1 MDIDKDEELRPQ
13 VAVTTS
19 ETLETTTTR
28 APSGEPTE
36 TITKVMRKTKVTY
49 SSTPLKSLAPDSDS
63 TCFSPLGMAV
73 SMINETAR
81 PAHDVQALLP
91 DTRGIFHYHR
101 PRAIGRLGGAIDIN
115 ALARSLASRKA
126 SSMHVQRGSLEAQER
141 AIQRVLRRISL
152 AAPGLSHGG
161 VGLPRPSDCILQM
174 SRMRMLQE
182 PVQSTSAIEEIDEDS
197 SNMDRDT
204 GEGSNMTQNTDD
216 SQWMSEPDDSD
227 DGLTSEVNDMVLRI
241 KQRAAERRRGPGGV
255 SKQAKARPKT
265 SLASAYARYK
275 TDEKAIRRTISEM
288 GQGDA
293 DTILQMLRAGV
304 SVDTADSIGRT
315 ALHIACST
323 GNTESVRLLLHMGAN
338 VDAADALGN
347 TPLMLAATG
356 ARSDIVVPLLEAGAD
371 PRVGRGVM
379 SAMAMVRSRLRML
392 RTQIRHARTVEK
404 LAMASD
410 SMIEHVRERR
420 QRTAAVA
427 KECVDIIRL
436 LRHYTLRQ
444 DEANNSS
451 NAAYDAY
458 TVATGKTE
466 PEILSDQSATQL
478 DELSSQ
484 LMALGLAAGNSDASS
499 GQSKGK
505 MPETASTLDP
515 SGLDPSAQQLPHSDY
530 EPSSRA
536 EDEMEQLLDRFAQLL
551 GDDEQ

>member
-1 MDIDKDEELRPQ
+1 MDIDEEEPQ
-13 VAVTTS
+13 VAVTT
-19 ETLETTTTR
+19 ETLETTTR
-28 APSGEPTE
+28 AQSGEPAE
-36 TITKVMRKTKVTY
+36 TITKVTRKTKVTY
-49 SSTPLKSLAPDSDS
+49 SSTQVGSLPDSA
-63 TCFSPLGMAV
+63 CFSPLGMAV
-73 SMINETAR
+73 SMINETTR
-81 PAHDVQALLP
+81 PAHEVQALLP

-101 PRAIGRLGGAIDIN
+101 PRAIERLGGAIDIN
-115 ALARSLASRKA
+115 ALARSLASRRA
-126 SSMHVQRGSLEAQER
+126 SSIHAQRGSLEAQER

-161 VGLPRPSDCILQM
+161 TGLPRPSDCILQM

-182 PVQSTSAIEEIDEDS
+182 PEQSTSAIEEIDEDG
-197 SNMDRDT
+197 MDRDT
-204 GEGSNMTQNTDD
+204 GEGSMAQNTDD
-216 SQWMSEPDDSD
+216 GQWMSEPDDSD
-227 DGLTSEVNDMVLRI
+227 DGLTSEANDMVQRI
-241 KQRAAERRRGPGGV
+241 KQRAAERRRGGV
-255 SKQAKARPKT
+255 SKQTKARPKT

-288 GQGDA
+288 GQGDS

-315 ALHIACST
+315 ALHIACSS

-410 SMIEHVRERR
+410 SMLEHVRERR

-427 KECVDIIRL
+427 KECVDIIKL

-444 DEANNSS
+444 DEVSSS
-451 NAAYDAY
+451 NAAYDAF
-458 TVATGKTE
+458 TVATGRTE
-466 PEILSDQSATQL
+466 PEILSDQSASQL

-484 LMALGLAAGNSDASS
+484 LMALGLAANNS

-505 MPETASTLDP
+505 MPETSVDAP
-515 SGLDPSAQQLPHSDY
+515 AQQLHTNN
-530 EPSSRA
+530 EPSTCA
-536 EDEMEQLLDRFAQLL
+536 EDEMEQLLDRFALLL

>member
-1 MDIDKDEELRPQ
+1 MDIDEEPKPQ

-19 ETLETTTTR
+19 ETLETTTR

-36 TITKVMRKTKVTY
+36 TITKVTRKTRVTY
-49 SSTPLKSLAPDSDS
+49 SSTPVGSLAPDSA
-63 TCFSPLGMAV
+63 CFSPLGMAV

-81 PAHDVQALLP
+81 PAHEVQALLP

-126 SSMHVQRGSLEAQER
+126 SSIHAQRGSLEAQER

-152 AAPGLSHGG
+152 ATPGLSHGDT
-161 VGLPRPSDCILQM
+161 GLPRPSDCILQM

-197 SNMDRDT
+197 NMERDT
-204 GEGSNMTQNTDD
+204 GEGSNVAQNTDD
-216 SQWMSEPDDSD
+216 SQWMSEPDGSD
-227 DGLTSEVNDMVLRI
+227 DGLTSEVNDMVQRI
-241 KQRAAERRRGPGGV
+241 KQRAVERRRGPGGV
-255 SKQAKARPKT
+255 SKQTKSRPKT
-265 SLASAYARYK
+265 SLACAYARYK

-288 GQGDA
+288 GQGDS

-315 ALHIACST
+315 ALHIACSS

-410 SMIEHVRERR
+410 SMLEHVRERR

-444 DEANNSS
+444 DEVSTA
-451 NAAYDAY
+451 NAAYDAF

-484 LMALGLAAGNSDASS
+484 LMALGLAASNSASS
-499 GQSKGK
+499 VQSKGK
-505 MPETASTLDP
+505 MPETSVDP
-515 SGLDPSAQQLPHSDY
+515 SVDPSAQQLPHTNY
-530 EPSSRA
+530 KPSTCA
-536 EDEMEQLLDRFAQLL
+536 EDEMEQLLDRFALLL